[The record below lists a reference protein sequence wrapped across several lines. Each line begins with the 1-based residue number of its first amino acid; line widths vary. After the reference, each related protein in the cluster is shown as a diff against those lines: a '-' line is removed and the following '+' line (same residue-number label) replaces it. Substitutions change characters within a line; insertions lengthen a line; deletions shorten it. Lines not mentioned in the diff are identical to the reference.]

1 LNEED
6 YLIKVTQPPNEKP
19 NSENLPLKEI
29 DNNSEN
35 SEYSELLKISE
46 EIQVKFKNEIEL
58 NKKNLI
64 LNLIENEELLD
75 NLKNEKKNLL
85 NQIKSEKANQN
96 KIIELL
102 KDKLSKDEFSN
113 LETIRQILNE
123 EKLQTEHLNMINL
136 VLPHGDNYKSLNA
149 SIEDLNK
156 LTDQYNKTNDQLVNL
171 NSEISCLNESLKKLD
186 QLEEVY
192 KTQINTFKIIP
203 ITLDKNIIINPIK
216 VNYS

>member
-1 LNEED
+1 MNEED